1 MTTTEYLKRRI
12 EELGIKET
20 NDFNAESFCKE
31 LNMSVDFTIYAL
43 TMLYLNE
50 NKKLINL
57 RDQNSKVI
65 RRNEFLEECLD
76 SAYNGN
82 GRLKQ
87 MALVQSGMPIANS
100 KKKCLSDLKLRLYL
114 GQTDKE
120 LMEEYKI
127 SRTTLWRWKKEIEEE
142 EQKVQGIINKNS
154 KNW

>member
-120 LMEEYKI
+120 LMEAYKI